1 MRKDNIVNMGP
12 RFNSGLLATPEMVLL
27 DSLADVGKR
36 GALKEGKQLLIIALD
51 RGKKGDDYSISFNQ
65 AGMRMSDC
73 IALLEI
79 SKTLFLTEMGY
90 IPGSY
95 NE

>member
-1 MRKDNIVNMGP
+1 MRKDNIVNLGR
-12 RFNSGLLATPEMVLL
+12 RFNSGLLATPEMILL
-27 DSLADVGKR
+27 DSLNDVGKK
-36 GALKEGKQLLIIALD
+36 GALKDGKQILIIALD
-51 RGKKGDDYSISFNQ
+51 RGKSGDDYSLSFNQ

-73 IALLEI
+73 IALCDI
-79 SKTLFLTEMGY
+79 AKTLFLTEMGY